1 MERVNSFNIF
11 RKKYNLTLIDAS
23 SIFNI
28 PYRTIQNWT
37 YDVSTPP
44 EYVLRF
50 MTEIMENKRE
60 FEHIHERL
68 EFAQDLIHDNRISEA
83 IEVIDNI

>member
-1 MERVNSFNIF
+1 MERINSFNIF

-28 PYRTIQNWT
+28 PYRTVQNWC

-44 EYVLRF
+44 EYVIQH
-50 MTEIMENKRE
+50 MTAILDNDREIA
-60 FEHIHERL
+60 HIHERL
-68 EFAQDLIHDNRISEA
+68 ELAQDLIHDNRIKEA